1 MSDVDDFEAAGLY
14 DPDATDAP
22 LRLEVLRFF
31 TDDVGASIPEIVQ
44 ALEEDRLLSM
54 AAFRTIRP
62 GGQRLTLTQIAE
74 RAGRQ
79 CHAGGAGLARGRV
92 PRPPPVRAPL
102 RRRRRHVPRDDP
114 HRVRARRRGLDAAA
128 RAHAGLRV
136 RPGRGSGDRA
146 AAVTH
151 GGAAVRGREVRRSR
165 AQLPATPRKRC
176 SRASSTRSTH
186 CTATR
191 SKPSAAGTP
200 VPARRSR
207 TSFRSRS
214 GSPT

>member
-14 DPDATDAP
+14 DPNANDAQ

-74 RAGRQ
+74 RAGLSVTLAAQVWRA
-79 CHAGGAGLARGRV
+79 AGFPV
-92 PRPPPVRAPL
+92 PRPFE
-102 RRRRRHVPRDDP
+102 RRFGDTDISFLETIRIAVSSSARTRRCSSRTS
-114 HRVRARRRGLDAAA
+114 GF
-128 RAHAGLRV
+128 RV
-136 RPGRGSGDRA
+136 RPGCGSGDRA
-146 AAVTH
+146 AAVTY
-151 GGAAVRGREVRRSR
+151 GGTVVRGREVRRSR
-165 AQLPATPRKRC
+165 AQLPGHRGSVAP
-176 SRASSTRSTH
+176 ASSTPSTH
-186 CTATR
+186 STATR

-200 VPARRSR
+200 VPAHRSR

-214 GSPT
+214 GSRT